1 MIVSNNATTP
11 DRVSV
16 EMGFLPARATGVVV
30 DTLSGPLRIL
40 GAYVPNKDNRSQSS
54 VERKKRWIQEF
65 SATLKATSSDTP
77 VILMGDLNVVERGHV
92 LKYPKEFLEFDYQ
105 FYDDLAV
112 QHDLEDFFR
121 RLHPDRTEYTAT
133 SDMPIRDFESTTAM
147 VRLRS
152 PQRCR
157 AASTYMQRA
166 SAVLT

>member
-121 RLHPDRTEYTAT
+121 RLHPDRTEYSYFSHADSGFRIDHCHGSTAL
-133 SDMPIRDFESTTAM
+133 TAALR
-147 VRLRS
+147 VRTCNARA
-152 PQRCR
+152 RC
-157 AASTYMQRA
+157 
-166 SAVLT
+166 